1 LKENLSSAIGISIQ
15 SLVVGELMKTE
26 RTFIKWVLFAFLLV
40 VPLGCNHIGSLSSN
54 SNSNGG
60 ATATG
65 TPFERRLQMT
75 EPRTLKYANLQFT
88 LTKAIISNRVAT
100 DQKQET
106 ANLALADI
114 TFSVV
119 NTLKDGVVIK
129 SAIWHLKLGDGSV
142 YKQPYEDN
150 FAPRDTKERMISFRV
165 PVSAEW
171 TGAQLT
177 LDEQDKEPATLVLDG
192 PAQPQQYPAKLAS
205 GDETTTKEPVMTYT
219 ILGATLDVDG
229 AGQRAGLGKRFL
241 NLSVRVAN
249 KETSGGGG
257 EFLPEFFRLMIDG
270 VPSAPENMSE
280 NNIVNGQS
288 SQDVA
293 LSFVVPE
300 SATKVE
306 LEVGKPDIQQTARIP
321 IPLKAGQAAV
331 IAH

>member
-1 LKENLSSAIGISIQ
+1 
-15 SLVVGELMKTE
+15 MKTE
-26 RTFIKWVLFAFLLV
+26 NTFVKWVFLAFVLV
-40 VPLGCNHIGSLSSN
+40 VPLACKQIGSLSSRP
-54 SNSNGG
+54 SGGNGG
-60 ATATG
+60 TTAKAS
-65 TPFERRLQMT
+65 PFERPLQLT
-75 EPRTLKYANLQFT
+75 EPRTLSYANLQFT
-88 LTKAIISNRVAT
+88 LTKAVISDRVAN
-100 DQKQET
+100 DQPQDN
-106 ANLALADI
+106 ANLALADL

-119 NTLKDGVVIK
+119 NTLKDGVTIR
-129 SAIWHLKLGDGSV
+129 SAVWQLKLGDGSV
-142 YKQPYEDN
+142 YKRPYEDN

-165 PVSAEW
+165 PPSSEW
-171 TGAQLT
+171 KGAQLT

-205 GDETTTKEPVMTYT
+205 GDETTTKEPVMKYS
-219 ILGATLDVDG
+219 ILEASVDVDG
-229 AGQRAGLGKRFL
+229 AGQRVALGKRYL

-257 EFLPEFFRLMIDG
+257 VFLPEFFRLMIDG

-288 SQDVA
+288 SQDVT
-293 LSFVVPE
+293 LSFVIPE

-321 IPLKAGQAAV
+321 IALKAMQTAV

>member
-1 LKENLSSAIGISIQ
+1 
-15 SLVVGELMKTE
+15 MKTE
-26 RTFIKWVLFAFLLV
+26 NTFVKWVFLAFVLV
-40 VPLGCNHIGSLSSN
+40 VPLACKQIGSLSSRP
-54 SNSNGG
+54 SGGNGG
-60 ATATG
+60 NGGTTAKAS
-65 TPFERRLQMT
+65 PFERPLQLT
-75 EPRTLKYANLQFT
+75 EPRTLSYANLQFT
-88 LTKAIISNRVAT
+88 LTKAVISDRVAN
-100 DQKQET
+100 DQPQDN
-106 ANLALADI
+106 ANLALADL

-119 NTLKDGVVIK
+119 NTLKDGVTIR
-129 SAIWHLKLGDGSV
+129 SAVWQLKLGDGSV
-142 YKQPYEDN
+142 YKRPYEDN

-165 PVSAEW
+165 PPSSEW
-171 TGAQLT
+171 KGAQLT

-205 GDETTTKEPVMTYT
+205 GDETTTKEPVMKYS
-219 ILGATLDVDG
+219 ILEASVDVDG
-229 AGQRAGLGKRFL
+229 AGQRVALGKRYL

-257 EFLPEFFRLMIDG
+257 VFLPEFFRLMIDG

-288 SQDVA
+288 SQDVT
-293 LSFVVPE
+293 LSFVIPE

-321 IPLKAGQAAV
+321 IALKAMQTAV